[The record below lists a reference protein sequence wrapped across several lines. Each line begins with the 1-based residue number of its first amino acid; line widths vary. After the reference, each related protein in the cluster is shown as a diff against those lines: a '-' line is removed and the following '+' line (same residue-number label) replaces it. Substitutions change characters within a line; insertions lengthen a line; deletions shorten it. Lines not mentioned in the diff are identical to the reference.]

1 MKCFPDR
8 IVAVL
13 AGLAAVL
20 SVAALSSPASDDHG
34 DHAQSAA
41 DSTADTSTV
50 ATKPADFNDADV
62 SFVTDMIPHHEQAVT
77 MSAMVPDRST
87 NPEVVKLA
95 AEISAAQGP
104 EIETMKVF
112 LVQWTG
118 GEAPAGSGGQERS
131 DPGSGS
137 GHQGHDMGS
146 MQMPGMVDDGT
157 MTKLESLKG
166 AEFDTLWLQSMIG
179 HHEGA
184 IAMAKTELADGANAD
199 AKKLA
204 QDIATAQEAE
214 ITQMKQMLGG

>member
-1 MKCFPDR
+1 MKSFAAR

-13 AGLAAVL
+13 AALAAVL
-20 SVAALSSPASDDHG
+20 FVSACNTPASDGHTGHEHG
-34 DHAQSAA
+34 ADSSAA
-41 DSTADTSTV
+41 GTSTAD
-50 ATKPADFNDADV
+50 AKPADFNDADV
-62 SFVTDMIPHHEQAVT
+62 SFVTDMVPHHEQAVE
-77 MSAMVPDRST
+77 MSALAPDHST

-118 GEAPAGSGGQERS
+118 GEAPAGAGGQERS

-137 GHQGHDMGS
+137 GNEGHDMGS
-146 MQMPGMVDDGT
+146 MQMPGMVDEDTMKKLGT
-157 MTKLESLKG
+157 LQG

-184 IAMAKTELADGANAD
+184 IAMADTELAEGVNGD
-199 AKKLA
+199 AKSLA
-204 QDIATAQEAE
+204 QQILTAQEAE